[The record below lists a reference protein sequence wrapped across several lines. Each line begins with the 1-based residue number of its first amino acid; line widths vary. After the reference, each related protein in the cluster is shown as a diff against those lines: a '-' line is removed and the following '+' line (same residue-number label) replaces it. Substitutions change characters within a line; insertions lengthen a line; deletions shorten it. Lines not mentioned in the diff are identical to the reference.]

1 MIPIHSEGL
10 DFKNLRKCTRMR
22 NILACVFT
30 GALLL
35 GCGGG
40 DGSSVGCTG
49 GAASCAQ
56 NDSKPTGSADLASAT
71 QGTTLCGVDVGDK
84 LLEGS
89 VTNVHDGDTVTLSS
103 AASSYQIRLDGIDA
117 PELAQ
122 PFGSLSQGALAKAV
136 LGKSVK
142 VAYSKIDQYG
152 RIVGAVFTESC
163 QYANLDQVS
172 AGLAWF
178 YKAYQCEISEAARN
192 QFMQAQDKAVQE
204 KAGLWAQSD
213 PEAPWFYRNG
223 SEPVTPVCSSGSS
236 AWSANSALTS
246 VGPTTPAN
254 NATNIGSAA
263 SPQTCYTGS
272 RGGTYTLTASG
283 SKNYSGC

>member
-1 MIPIHSEGL
+1 MIPIDSDSPG
-10 DFKNLRKCTRMR
+10 FKNLRKCIRMR
-22 NILACVFT
+22 NILACIFT

-40 DGSSVGCTG
+40 EGNSGGCSG

-56 NDSKPTGSADLASAT
+56 NDSKPTGSAGLASAT

-89 VTNVHDGDTVTLSS
+89 VTNVHDGDTVTLKS
-103 AASSYQIRLDGIDA
+103 AASAYQIRLDSIDA

-142 VAYSKIDQYG
+142 VAYSKTDQYG
-152 RIVGAVFTESC
+152 RIVGAVFTDNC
-163 QYANLDQVS
+163 QYVNLDQVS

-178 YKAYQCEISEAARN
+178 YKAYQCEISEAVRN
-192 QFMQAQDKAVQE
+192 QFMQAQDKAVQA

-223 SEPVTPVCSSGSS
+223 SEPVTPVCTSGSS
-236 AWSANSALTS
+236 VWPSNSALTS
-246 VGPTTPAN
+246 VGPTTPA
-254 NATNIGSAA
+254 TTTSTA
-263 SPQTCYTGS
+263 SPQTCYTGP

-283 SKNYSGC
+283 GKNYSGC

>member
-1 MIPIHSEGL
+1 M
-10 DFKNLRKCTRMR
+10 KTM
-22 NILACVFT
+22 LACVFT

-40 DGSSVGCTG
+40 EGGSGGCSGG
-49 GAASCAQ
+49 GANCAQ
-56 NDSKPTGSADLASAT
+56 NGSQPAASAGLASGGTASAT

-84 LLEGS
+84 LLQGS

-103 AASSYQIRLDGIDA
+103 AASAYQIRLDSMDA

-142 VAYSKIDQYG
+142 VAYSKTDQYG
-152 RIVGAVFTESC
+152 RIVGAVFTDRC
-163 QYANLDQVS
+163 QYVNLDQVS

-178 YKAYQCEISEAARN
+178 YKAYQCEISEAVRH
-192 QFMQAQDKAVQE
+192 QFMQAQDDAVQA
-204 KAGLWAQSD
+204 KSGLWAQSD

-223 SEPVTPVCSSGSS
+223 SEPVTPACSSG
-236 AWSANSALTS
+236 APVWSANAALS
-246 VGPTTPAN
+246 DVGPATPAN
-254 NATNIGSAA
+254 SATTSGSTG
-263 SPQTCYTGS
+263 SPRTCYTGP

-283 SKNYSGC
+283 GKNYSGC